1 MQDRDHLTQFEQ
13 VKFIPFDPVH
23 KRTEATVRDTTG
35 QTFQVAKGA
44 PQVII
49 EMAGLTGE
57 ERQRALQVVDA
68 FAKQGYR
75 ALGVAR
81 KDAENANWTFLGIL
95 SMFDP
100 PREDSAET
108 IARAREYGVSVK
120 MVTGDNLSI
129 AKQIAAKLGLGTN
142 ILQADALPAKNQNQ
156 SENAIRGDEIVKS
169 DGFAEVFP
177 EHKFAIVR
185 TLQAN
190 NHITGM
196 TGDGVNDAPALK
208 QADVGIAVSGATD
221 AAQAAADLV
230 LTAPG
235 LSVIIGAIEEA
246 RRIFERAIYRIS
258 ETIRIMLFV
267 VLTMVFFN
275 FYPIT
280 AIMIILLA

>member
-1 MQDRDHLTQFEQ
+1 MGFCRCS
-13 VKFIPFDPVH
+13 I
-23 KRTEATVRDTTG
+23 
-35 QTFQVAKGA
+35 
-44 PQVII
+44 
-49 EMAGLTGE
+49 
-57 ERQRALQVVDA
+57 
-68 FAKQGYR
+68 
-75 ALGVAR
+75 
-81 KDAENANWTFLGIL
+81 
-95 SMFDP
+95 P

-246 RRIFERAIYRIS
+246 RRIFERMNSYAIYRIS